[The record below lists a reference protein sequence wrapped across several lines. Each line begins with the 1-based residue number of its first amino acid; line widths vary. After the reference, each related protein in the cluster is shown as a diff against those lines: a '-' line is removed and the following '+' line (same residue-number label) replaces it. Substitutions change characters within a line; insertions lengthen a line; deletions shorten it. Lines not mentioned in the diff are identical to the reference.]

1 MTPNSIRD
9 DGDHLHSDDTISH
22 TSIGKR
28 SRDQMERPHKIPNSI
43 KSCNECRQQ
52 KLGCNVEK
60 DPFKPCCRCTRL
72 GIECKLDSDFKRVA
86 KRHKHAE
93 MQKEIEELKELV
105 AKQAALLAVANSP
118 DNFGKENNASSST
131 DSKPK
136 DQRIDDI
143 LVSGEQ
149 LAFLFDQLSL
159 SSCGSCPE
167 TQAHSSRADPV
178 LGWGIVLVS
187 ARRYPQDPTLVL
199 NLSKAY
205 MKSLWNSISDM
216 PQRSS
221 SIKALALLCTWPVPL
236 IRGFTKSRNDKASA
250 TMGLSELDPTWMLSG
265 IMMQISLQTGMHRPR
280 HAQDFLK
287 QTRDVSDAELSDRKL
302 TWALCNIVSQSVST
316 ANGQPTI
323 TIYDWGLGDGLE
335 QDSEILPP
343 GIKQRLKIEKFC
355 QKVSKTLYG
364 NSSEMTGVL
373 SNIDEQISVTNMLEH
388 QYQQLESESVTF
400 SSLNKLYLLAARLHL
415 HTFAFYVPEFSP
427 NHLTAISSA
436 YNSATRFIQALLD
449 YDLHS
454 EAILPYCSYY
464 ILKNL
469 ICASCVLLKI
479 LNTTYAMQFDSTQGR
494 SLFNAAILAL
504 RSTSLA
510 TNDFSDRI
518 AEALARMWR
527 SAGSGDLNRR
537 REDFSPIDIKIQS
550 RMSIS
555 HVHDCFLRWR
565 KTINPPAT
573 VKTSK
578 FSPTPPLH
586 FPRSNFFNSNSRIV
600 PDTNSNGPMNSSDTS
615 YNNMNGDVMQQD
627 QNATATYFQPGSLEE
642 AMNFPPMIADFDL
655 LNSLDWNFDENLL
668 ATWT

>member
-1 MTPNSIRD
+1 MTPNSIKD
-9 DGDHLHSDDTISH
+9 EGDHPHSDDTISH

-118 DNFGKENNASSST
+118 DNFGRENNASSST

-143 LVSGEQ
+143 LVTGEQ
-149 LAFLFDQLSL
+149 LSFLFDQYFSRYHHI
-159 SSCGSCPE
+159 CPILDP
-167 TQAHSSRADPV
+167 TQTCDQTFAQDPV

-216 PQRSS
+216 PQRAS

-287 QTRDVSDAELSDRKL
+287 QTRDVSEAELSDRKL

-364 NSSEMTGVL
+364 NSSEVTGVL
-373 SNIDEQISVTNMLEH
+373 SNIDEQISMTNMLEH

-427 NHLTAISSA
+427 NHLAALSSA

-479 LNTTYAMQFDSTQGR
+479 LNSTYAMQFDSTQGR

-573 VKTSK
+573 VKTIS
-578 FSPTPPLH
+578 
-586 FPRSNFFNSNSRIV
+586 
-600 PDTNSNGPMNSSDTS
+600 DTNCNGLINNSDTS
-615 YNNMNGDVMQQD
+615 YNNMNGVVMQD
-627 QNATATYFQPGSLEE
+627 QGATATYFQPGSLEE

>member
-1 MTPNSIRD
+1 MTPNSIKD
-9 DGDHLHSDDTISH
+9 DGDHPHSDDTISH

-105 AKQAALLAVANSP
+105 AKQAALLDVANSP

-143 LVSGEQ
+143 LTFAQ
-149 LAFLFDQLSL
+149 
-159 SSCGSCPE
+159 
-167 TQAHSSRADPV
+167 DPV

-216 PQRSS
+216 PQRAS

-287 QTRDVSDAELSDRKL
+287 QTRDVSEAELSDRKL

-364 NSSEMTGVL
+364 NSSEVTGVL
-373 SNIDEQISVTNMLEH
+373 SNIDEQISTTNMLEH

-427 NHLTAISSA
+427 NHLAALSSA

-479 LNTTYAMQFDSTQGR
+479 LNSTYAMQFDSTQGR

-555 HVHDCFLRWR
+555 HVHDCFLL
-565 KTINPPAT
+565 
-573 VKTSK
+573 S
-578 FSPTPPLH
+578 
-586 FPRSNFFNSNSRIV
+586 
-600 PDTNSNGPMNSSDTS
+600 DTNCNGPINDSDTP
-615 YNNMNGDVMQQD
+615 YNNINGDVMQD
-627 QNATATYFQPGSLEE
+627 QGATATYFQPGSLEE

>member
-9 DGDHLHSDDTISH
+9 DGDHPHSDDTISH

-143 LVSGEQ
+143 LVTGEQ
-149 LAFLFDQLSL
+149 LSFLYFSRYHHICPILDPTQTCDQ
-159 SSCGSCPE
+159 
-167 TQAHSSRADPV
+167 TFAQDPV

-216 PQRSS
+216 PQRAS

-287 QTRDVSDAELSDRKL
+287 QTRDVSEAELSDRKL

-364 NSSEMTGVL
+364 NSSEVTGVL
-373 SNIDEQISVTNMLEH
+373 SNIDEQISMTNMLEH

-427 NHLTAISSA
+427 NHLAALSSA

-479 LNTTYAMQFDSTQGR
+479 LNSTYAMQFDSTQGR

-555 HVHDCFLRWR
+555 HVHDCFLL
-565 KTINPPAT
+565 
-573 VKTSK
+573 S
-578 FSPTPPLH
+578 
-586 FPRSNFFNSNSRIV
+586 
-600 PDTNSNGPMNSSDTS
+600 DTNCNGPMNNSDTS

-627 QNATATYFQPGSLEE
+627 QGATATYFQPGSLEE

>member
-1 MTPNSIRD
+1 MTPNSIKD
-9 DGDHLHSDDTISH
+9 DGDHPHSDDTTSH

-28 SRDQMERPHKIPNSI
+28 SRDQMERPQKIPASI

-60 DPFKPCCRCTRL
+60 EPFKACCRCTRL
-72 GIECKLDSDFKRVA
+72 GIQCKLDSDFKRVA

-93 MQKEIEELKELV
+93 MQKEIEELRELV
-105 AKQAALLAVANSP
+105 AKQSAQLAAANSP
-118 DNFGKENNASSST
+118 DNSEKENIASSST
-131 DSKPK
+131 ESKPK
-136 DQRIDDI
+136 DQKIDDI

-149 LAFLFDQLSL
+149 LSFLFDQYFSRYHHI
-159 SSCGSCPE
+159 CPILDPNQ
-167 TQAHSSRADPV
+167 TCDQIFAQDPV
-178 LGWGIVLVS
+178 LGWGMVLVS
-187 ARRYPQDPTLVL
+187 ARRYPHDPTLVL

-205 MKSLWNSISDM
+205 MKFLWNSISDM
-216 PQRSS
+216 PQRAS

-236 IRGFTKSRNDKASA
+236 IRGFTKIRNDKASA
-250 TMGLSELDPTWMLSG
+250 TMGLSELDPTSMLSG
-265 IMMQISLQTGMHRPR
+265 IMMQISLQMGMHRPR

-287 QTRDVSDAELSDRKL
+287 QTRDVSEAELRDRKL
-302 TWALCNIVSQSVST
+302 TWAICNIVSQSVST

-335 QDSEILPP
+335 QNSEILPP
-343 GIKQRLKIEKFC
+343 GIKHRLKIEKFC
-355 QKVSKTLYG
+355 QKVSKKLYG
-364 NSSEMTGVL
+364 NSSEVTGVL
-373 SNIDEQISVTNMLEH
+373 SDIDEQISVTSMLER
-388 QYQQLESESVTF
+388 QYQQLEAESVTF

-415 HTFAFYVPEFSP
+415 HTFAFYIPEFSRS
-427 NHLTAISSA
+427 HLAALSSA
-436 YNSATRFIQALLD
+436 YNSAIKFIQALLD

-479 LNTTYAMQFDSTQGR
+479 LNSTYAMQFDSTQGR
-494 SLFNAAILAL
+494 SLFNAAILAA

-518 AEALARMWR
+518 AEGLARMWR

-550 RMSIS
+550 RLSIS

-573 VKTSK
+573 IKNASENNRN
-578 FSPTPPLH
+578 H
-586 FPRSNFFNSNSRIV
+586 
-600 PDTNSNGPMNSSDTS
+600 PMNNSETS
-615 YNNMNGDVMQQD
+615 YNAINGDLSQQE
-627 QNATATYFQPGSLEE
+627 QGATATYFQPGSLEE

-668 ATWT
+668 AAWT

>member
-1 MTPNSIRD
+1 
-9 DGDHLHSDDTISH
+9 
-22 TSIGKR
+22 
-28 SRDQMERPHKIPNSI
+28 
-43 KSCNECRQQ
+43 
-52 KLGCNVEK
+52 
-60 DPFKPCCRCTRL
+60 
-72 GIECKLDSDFKRVA
+72 
-86 KRHKHAE
+86 
-93 MQKEIEELKELV
+93 MQKEIEELRELV
-105 AKQAALLAVANSP
+105 AKQSAQLAAANSP
-118 DNFGKENNASSST
+118 DNSGKENIASSST
-131 DSKPK
+131 ESKPK
-136 DQRIDDI
+136 DQKIDDI

-149 LAFLFDQLSL
+149 LSFLFDQYFSRYHHI
-159 SSCGSCPE
+159 CPILDPSQ
-167 TQAHSSRADPV
+167 TCDQTFAQDPV

-205 MKSLWNSISDM
+205 MRFLWNSISDM
-216 PQRSS
+216 PQRAS

-250 TMGLSELDPTWMLSG
+250 TMGLSELDPTSMLSG
-265 IMMQISLQTGMHRPR
+265 IMMQISLQMGMHRPR

-287 QTRDVSDAELSDRKL
+287 QTRDVSEAELRDRKL
-302 TWALCNIVSQSVST
+302 TWAICNIVSQSVST
-316 ANGQPTI
+316 SNGQPTI

-335 QDSEILPP
+335 QNSEILPP
-343 GIKQRLKIEKFC
+343 GIKHRLKIEKFC
-355 QKVSKTLYG
+355 QKVSKKLYG
-364 NSSEMTGVL
+364 NSSEVTGVL
-373 SNIDEQISVTNMLEH
+373 SDIDEQISVTSMLER
-388 QYQQLESESVTF
+388 QYQQLEAESVTF

-415 HTFAFYVPEFSP
+415 HTFAFYIPEFSR
-427 NHLTAISSA
+427 NHLAALSLA
-436 YNSATRFIQALLD
+436 YNSAIRFIQALLD

-479 LNTTYAMQFDSTQGR
+479 LNSTYAMQFDSTQGR
-494 SLFNAAILAL
+494 SLFNTAILAL

-573 VKTSK
+573 IKNTSENN
-578 FSPTPPLH
+578 
-586 FPRSNFFNSNSRIV
+586 RN
-600 PDTNSNGPMNSSDTS
+600 DPMNNSETS
-615 YNNMNGDVMQQD
+615 YNAINGDVSQQE
-627 QNATATYFQPGSLEE
+627 QGATATYFQPGSLEE

-668 ATWT
+668 TTWT

>member
-9 DGDHLHSDDTISH
+9 EGDHPHSDDTISH

-149 LAFLFDQLSL
+149 LAFLFDQYFSRYHHI
-159 SSCGSCPE
+159 CPILDPSQ
-167 TQAHSSRADPV
+167 TCDQTFAQDPV

-216 PQRSS
+216 PQRAS

-302 TWALCNIVSQSVST
+302 TWAICNIVSQSVST

-364 NSSEMTGVL
+364 NSSEVTGVL
-373 SNIDEQISVTNMLEH
+373 SNIDEQISMTNMLER

-427 NHLTAISSA
+427 NHLAALSSA

-479 LNTTYAMQFDSTQGR
+479 LNSTYAMQFDSTQGR

-573 VKTSK
+573 VKTISD
-578 FSPTPPLH
+578 
-586 FPRSNFFNSNSRIV
+586 NNC
-600 PDTNSNGPMNSSDTS
+600 NGPMNNSDTS

-627 QNATATYFQPGSLEE
+627 QGATATYFQPGSLEE

>member
-9 DGDHLHSDDTISH
+9 DGDHPPSDDTTSH

-143 LVSGEQ
+143 LTFAQ
-149 LAFLFDQLSL
+149 
-159 SSCGSCPE
+159 
-167 TQAHSSRADPV
+167 DPV

-216 PQRSS
+216 PQRAS

-287 QTRDVSDAELSDRKL
+287 QTRDVSEAELSDRKL
-302 TWALCNIVSQSVST
+302 TVST

-364 NSSEMTGVL
+364 NSSEVTGVL
-373 SNIDEQISVTNMLEH
+373 SNLDEQISMTNMLEH

-400 SSLNKLYLLAARLHL
+400 SCKLTILALNKLYLLAARLHL

-427 NHLTAISSA
+427 NHLAALSSA

-479 LNTTYAMQFDSTQGR
+479 LNSTYAMQFDSTQGR

-586 FPRSNFFNSNSRIV
+586 FPGSNSFNSNSQIV
-600 PDTNSNGPMNSSDTS
+600 SDTNCNGPMNNSDTS

-627 QNATATYFQPGSLEE
+627 QGATATYFQPGSLEE

-668 ATWT
+668 ATWK

>member
-167 TQAHSSRADPV
+167 TQAHSSRAGTFRDITIYVPF
-178 LGWGIVLVS
+178 LILVKHVIRPLLKTQS
-187 ARRYPQDPTLVL
+187 DLDVE
-199 NLSKAY
+199 
-205 MKSLWNSISDM
+205 WNHDANFS
-216 PQRSS
+216 PN
-221 SIKALALLCTWPVPL
+221 W
-236 IRGFTKSRNDKASA
+236 NAS
-250 TMGLSELDPTWMLSG
+250 T
-265 IMMQISLQTGMHRPR
+265 R

-573 VKTSK
+573 QW
-578 FSPTPPLH
+578 
-586 FPRSNFFNSNSRIV
+586 
-600 PDTNSNGPMNSSDTS
+600 PMNSSDTS

-642 AMNFPPMIADFDL
+642 AMNFHL
-655 LNSLDWNFDENLL
+655 
-668 ATWT
+668 

>member
-1 MTPNSIRD
+1 MTPNSIKD
-9 DGDHLHSDDTISH
+9 EGDHPHSDDTISH

-143 LVSGEQ
+143 LVTGEQ
-149 LAFLFDQLSL
+149 LSFLFDQYFSRYHHI
-159 SSCGSCPE
+159 CPILDP
-167 TQAHSSRADPV
+167 TQTCDQTFAQDPV

-216 PQRSS
+216 PQRAS

-287 QTRDVSDAELSDRKL
+287 QTRDVSEAELSDRKL

-364 NSSEMTGVL
+364 NSSEVTGVL
-373 SNIDEQISVTNMLEH
+373 SNIDEQISMTNMLEH

-427 NHLTAISSA
+427 NHLAALSSA

-479 LNTTYAMQFDSTQGR
+479 LNSTYAMQFDSTQGR

-573 VKTSK
+573 VKTIS
-578 FSPTPPLH
+578 
-586 FPRSNFFNSNSRIV
+586 
-600 PDTNSNGPMNSSDTS
+600 DTNCNGLINNSDTS
-615 YNNMNGDVMQQD
+615 YNNMNGVVMQD
-627 QNATATYFQPGSLEE
+627 QGATATYFQPGSLEE

>member
-9 DGDHLHSDDTISH
+9 DGDHPHSDDTISH

-93 MQKEIEELKELV
+93 MQKEIEELKELI

-143 LVSGEQ
+143 LTFAQ
-149 LAFLFDQLSL
+149 
-159 SSCGSCPE
+159 
-167 TQAHSSRADPV
+167 DPV
-178 LGWGIVLVS
+178 LEWGIVLVS

-216 PQRSS
+216 PQRAS

-265 IMMQISLQTGMHRPR
+265 IMMQISLQMGMHRPR

-287 QTRDVSDAELSDRKL
+287 QTRDVSEAELSDRKL

-335 QDSEILPP
+335 QDSEVLPP

-364 NSSEMTGVL
+364 NSSEVTGVL
-373 SNIDEQISVTNMLEH
+373 SNIDEQISMTNMLEN

-427 NHLTAISSA
+427 NHLTALSSA

-454 EAILPYCSYY
+454 EAILPYCS
-464 ILKNL
+464 
-469 ICASCVLLKI
+469 
-479 LNTTYAMQFDSTQGR
+479 TYAMQFDSTQGR

-573 VKTSK
+573 GKTSK
-578 FSPTPPLH
+578 SSPNPPLYY
-586 FPRSNFFNSNSRIV
+586 PRSDFFTSNSQIV
-600 PDTNSNGPMNSSDTS
+600 SDTNCNGPMNNSDTS
-615 YNNMNGDVMQQD
+615 YNNMTGDVMHQD
-627 QNATATYFQPGSLEE
+627 QGATATYFQPGSLEV

>member
-400 SSLNKLYLLAARLHL
+400 S
-415 HTFAFYVPEFSP
+415 F
-427 NHLTAISSA
+427 
-436 YNSATRFIQALLD
+436 
-449 YDLHS
+449 
-454 EAILPYCSYY
+454 
-464 ILKNL
+464 
-469 ICASCVLLKI
+469 
-479 LNTTYAMQFDSTQGR
+479 
-494 SLFNAAILAL
+494 
-504 RSTSLA
+504 
-510 TNDFSDRI
+510 
-518 AEALARMWR
+518 
-527 SAGSGDLNRR
+527 
-537 REDFSPIDIKIQS
+537 
-550 RMSIS
+550 
-555 HVHDCFLRWR
+555 
-565 KTINPPAT
+565 
-573 VKTSK
+573 
-578 FSPTPPLH
+578 
-586 FPRSNFFNSNSRIV
+586 

>member
-9 DGDHLHSDDTISH
+9 DGDHPHSDDTISH

-93 MQKEIEELKELV
+93 MQKEIEELKELI

-143 LVSGEQ
+143 LVTGEQ
-149 LAFLFDQLSL
+149 LSFLFDQYFSRYHHI
-159 SSCGSCPE
+159 CPILDP
-167 TQAHSSRADPV
+167 TQTCDQTFAQDPV

-187 ARRYPQDPTLVL
+187 ARRYPQDPTLSVI
-199 NLSKAY
+199 Y
-205 MKSLWNSISDM
+205 
-216 PQRSS
+216 
-221 SIKALALLCTWPVPL
+221 KALALLCTWPVPL

-265 IMMQISLQTGMHRPR
+265 IMMQISLQMGMHRPR

-287 QTRDVSDAELSDRKL
+287 QTRDVSEAELSDRKL

-335 QDSEILPP
+335 QDSEVLPP

-364 NSSEMTGVL
+364 NSSEVTGVL
-373 SNIDEQISVTNMLEH
+373 SNIDEQISMTNMLEN

-427 NHLTAISSA
+427 NHLTALSSA

-479 LNTTYAMQFDSTQGR
+479 LNSTYAMQFDSTQGR

-573 VKTSK
+573 GKTIS
-578 FSPTPPLH
+578 
-586 FPRSNFFNSNSRIV
+586 
-600 PDTNSNGPMNSSDTS
+600 DTNCNGPMNNSDTS
-615 YNNMNGDVMQQD
+615 YNNMTGDVMHQD
-627 QNATATYFQPGSLEE
+627 QGATATYFQPGSLEV

>member
-1 MTPNSIRD
+1 MTPTSITD
-9 DGDHLHSDDTISH
+9 DGDHPHSDDTTSH

-28 SRDQMERPHKIPNSI
+28 SRDQMERPQRIPASI

-52 KLGCNVEK
+52 KLGCNVVKE
-60 DPFKPCCRCTRL
+60 PFKSCCRCTRL
-72 GIECKLDSDFKRVA
+72 GIQCKLDSDFKRVA
-86 KRHKHAE
+86 KRHKHSE
-93 MQKEIEELKELV
+93 MQKEIEELRALV
-105 AKQAALLAVANSP
+105 AKQSAQLAAANSP
-118 DNFGKENNASSST
+118 DNSGKEKTASSSSSSSSST
-131 DSKPK
+131 ETKPK
-136 DQRIDDI
+136 DQKIDDI

-159 SSCGSCPE
+159 F
-167 TQAHSSRADPV
+167 TQTCDQTFAQGPV

-205 MKSLWNSISDM
+205 MKFLWNFISDM
-216 PQRSS
+216 PQRLA

-250 TMGLSELDPTWMLSG
+250 TMGLSELDPTSMLSG
-265 IMMQISLQTGMHRPR
+265 IMMQIALQTGMHRPH

-287 QTRDVSDAELSDRKL
+287 QTRDVSEAELRDRKL
-302 TWALCNIVSQSVST
+302 TWAICNIVSQSVST
-316 ANGQPTI
+316 SNGQPSI

-343 GIKQRLKIEKFC
+343 GIKHRLKIEKFC
-355 QKVSKTLYG
+355 QNVSRTLYG
-364 NSSEMTGVL
+364 NSSEVTGVL
-373 SNIDEQISVTNMLEH
+373 SDVDEQSSVTNMLEL

-400 SSLNKLYLLAARLHL
+400 SSLNKLYLLAARLYL
-415 HTFAFYVPEFSP
+415 HTFAFYIPEFSR
-427 NHLTAISSA
+427 NHLKALSSA
-436 YNSATRFIQALLD
+436 YNSATRFIEALLD

-479 LNTTYAMQFDSTQGR
+479 LNSTYAMQFDSTQGR
-494 SLFNAAILAL
+494 SLFNATILAL

-510 TNDFSDRI
+510 ANDYSDRI

-550 RMSIS
+550 RLSIS

-573 VKTSK
+573 TKNTSETNCNDPMKNSKTSY
-578 FSPTPPLH
+578 TA
-586 FPRSNFFNSNSRIV
+586 
-600 PDTNSNGPMNSSDTS
+600 
-615 YNNMNGDVMQQD
+615 MNGDVLQQE
-627 QNATATYFQPGSLEE
+627 QAATATYFQPGSLEE
-642 AMNFPPMIADFDL
+642 AMSFPPMIADFDL
-655 LNSLDWNFDENLL
+655 LNSLDWNFDDNLL
-668 ATWT
+668 TTWT

>member
-1 MTPNSIRD
+1 MASTIVIN
-9 DGDHLHSDDTISH
+9 DGDHPHSGSDDTTSH
-22 TSIGKR
+22 KSIGKR
-28 SRDQMERPHKIPNSI
+28 SRDEMEKPSKIPASI

-52 KLGCNVEK
+52 KLGCNVVKE
-60 DPFKPCCRCTRL
+60 PFKACCRCTRL
-72 GIECKLDSDFKRVA
+72 GIHCKLDSDFKRVA
-86 KRHKHAE
+86 KRHKHSE
-93 MQKEIEELKELV
+93 MQKEIEELRELV
-105 AKQAALLAVANSP
+105 AKQSAQLAAANSP
-118 DNFGKENNASSST
+118 DQSGKGKNPSSST

-136 DQRIDDI
+136 DQKIDDI

-149 LAFLFDQLSL
+149 LTFLFDQYFSRYHHI
-159 SSCGSCPE
+159 CPIL
-167 TQAHSSRADPV
+167 DPSQTCDQTFAQDPI

-205 MKSLWNSISDM
+205 MKFLWNSISDM
-216 PQRSS
+216 PQRSA

-265 IMMQISLQTGMHRPR
+265 IMMQIALQTGMHRPR

-287 QTRDVSDAELSDRKL
+287 QTRDVSEAELRDRKL
-302 TWALCNIVSQSVST
+302 IWAMCNIVSQSVST

-335 QDSEILPP
+335 QNSEILPQ
-343 GIKQRLKIEKFC
+343 GIKDRLKIEKFC
-355 QKVSKTLYG
+355 QKVSKNLYG
-364 NSSEMTGVL
+364 NSSEITGVL
-373 SNIDEQISVTNMLEH
+373 SDIDEQLSATNALER
-388 QYQQLESESVTF
+388 QYQQLESESLKF

-415 HTFAFYVPEFSP
+415 HTFAFYVPEFSR
-427 NHLTAISSA
+427 NHFSALSSA
-436 YNSATRFIQALLD
+436 YSSATRFIQALLD

-479 LNTTYAMQFDSTQGR
+479 LNSTYAMQFDSTQGR

-537 REDFSPIDIKIQS
+537 RG
-550 RMSIS
+550 
-555 HVHDCFLRWR
+555 
-565 KTINPPAT
+565 
-573 VKTSK
+573 
-578 FSPTPPLH
+578 
-586 FPRSNFFNSNSRIV
+586 NFF
-600 PDTNSNGPMNSSDTS
+600 S
-615 YNNMNGDVMQQD
+615 YR
-627 QNATATYFQPGSLEE
+627 Y
-642 AMNFPPMIADFDL
+642 
-655 LNSLDWNFDENLL
+655 
-668 ATWT
+668 

>member
-1 MTPNSIRD
+1 MTPNSSKD
-9 DGDHLHSDDTISH
+9 DGDHPHSDDTTSH
-22 TSIGKR
+22 TSLGKR
-28 SRDQMERPHKIPNSI
+28 SRDQMERPQKIPASI

-60 DPFKPCCRCTRL
+60 EPFKACCRCTRL
-72 GIECKLDSDFKRVA
+72 GIQCKLDSDFKRVA

-93 MQKEIEELKELV
+93 MQKEIEELRELV
-105 AKQAALLAVANSP
+105 AKQSAQLAAANSP
-118 DNFGKENNASSST
+118 ENSEKENIASSST
-131 DSKPK
+131 ESKPK
-136 DQRIDDI
+136 DQKIDDI

-149 LAFLFDQLSL
+149 LSFLFDQLSL
-159 SSCGSCPE
+159 FVYFSRYHHICPILDPNQ
-167 TQAHSSRADPV
+167 TCDQMFAQDPV

-187 ARRYPQDPTLVL
+187 ARRYPHDPTLVL

-205 MKSLWNSISDM
+205 MKFLWNSISDM
-216 PQRSS
+216 PQRAS

-250 TMGLSELDPTWMLSG
+250 TMGLSELDPTSMLSG
-265 IMMQISLQTGMHRPR
+265 IMMQISLQMGMHRPR

-287 QTRDVSDAELSDRKL
+287 QTRDVSEAELRDRKL
-302 TWALCNIVSQSVST
+302 TWAICNIVSQSVST

-335 QDSEILPP
+335 QNSEILPP
-343 GIKQRLKIEKFC
+343 GIKHRLKIEKFC
-355 QKVSKTLYG
+355 QKVSKKLYG
-364 NSSEMTGVL
+364 NSSEVTGVL
-373 SNIDEQISVTNMLEH
+373 SDIDEQISVTSMLER
-388 QYQQLESESVTF
+388 QYQQLEAESVSF
-400 SSLNKLYLLAARLHL
+400 SCN
-415 HTFAFYVPEFSP
+415 
-427 NHLTAISSA
+427 
-436 YNSATRFIQALLD
+436 
-449 YDLHS
+449 
-454 EAILPYCSYY
+454 
-464 ILKNL
+464 
-469 ICASCVLLKI
+469 
-479 LNTTYAMQFDSTQGR
+479 TYAMQFDSTQGR
-494 SLFNAAILAL
+494 SLFNAAILAA

-550 RMSIS
+550 RLSIS

-573 VKTSK
+573 IKSI
-578 FSPTPPLH
+578 SENNRNH
-586 FPRSNFFNSNSRIV
+586 HMNNSE
-600 PDTNSNGPMNSSDTS
+600 TS
-615 YNNMNGDVMQQD
+615 YNNINGDVSQQD
-627 QNATATYFQPGSLEE
+627 QGATATYFQPGSLEE

-668 ATWT
+668 AAWT

>member
-1 MTPNSIRD
+1 MTPNSTRD
-9 DGDHLHSDDTISH
+9 DGDHPHSDDTISH

-143 LVSGEQ
+143 LVTGEQ
-149 LAFLFDQLSL
+149 LSFLFDQYFSRYHHI
-159 SSCGSCPE
+159 CPILDP
-167 TQAHSSRADPV
+167 TQTCDQTFAQDPV

-205 MKSLWNSISDM
+205 MKFLWNSISDM
-216 PQRSS
+216 PQRAS

-287 QTRDVSDAELSDRKL
+287 QTRDVSEAELSDRKL

-364 NSSEMTGVL
+364 NSSEVTGVL
-373 SNIDEQISVTNMLEH
+373 SNIDEQISMTNMLEH

-427 NHLTAISSA
+427 NHLTVLSSA

-479 LNTTYAMQFDSTQGR
+479 LNSTYAMQFDSTQGR

-527 SAGSGDLNRR
+527 SAGSGDLNRK

-573 VKTSK
+573 VKTISDA
-578 FSPTPPLH
+578 
-586 FPRSNFFNSNSRIV
+586 NC
-600 PDTNSNGPMNSSDTS
+600 NGPINASQTS
-615 YNNMNGDVMQQD
+615 YNNMNGDVMQD
-627 QNATATYFQPGSLEE
+627 QGATATYFQPGSLEE

>member
-1 MTPNSIRD
+1 
-9 DGDHLHSDDTISH
+9 
-22 TSIGKR
+22 
-28 SRDQMERPHKIPNSI
+28 
-43 KSCNECRQQ
+43 
-52 KLGCNVEK
+52 
-60 DPFKPCCRCTRL
+60 
-72 GIECKLDSDFKRVA
+72 
-86 KRHKHAE
+86 
-93 MQKEIEELKELV
+93 MQKEIEELRELV
-105 AKQAALLAVANSP
+105 AKQSAQLAAANSA
-118 DNFGKENNASSST
+118 DQSGKENNASSSA

-136 DQRIDDI
+136 DQKIDDI

-159 SSCGSCPE
+159 F
-167 TQAHSSRADPV
+167 TQTCDQTFAQDPV

-205 MKSLWNSISDM
+205 MKFLWNSISDM

-287 QTRDVSDAELSDRKL
+287 QTRDVSEAELRDRKL
-302 TWALCNIVSQSVST
+302 TWAICNIVSQRFGSIPTTTSVST
-316 ANGQPTI
+316 SNGQPTI

-335 QDSEILPP
+335 QNSEILPP
-343 GIKQRLKIEKFC
+343 GIKHRLKIEKFC
-355 QKVSKTLYG
+355 QRVYKTLYG
-364 NSSEMTGVL
+364 NSSEVTGVL
-373 SNIDEQISVTNMLEH
+373 SDIDEQSSVTNMLER

-400 SSLNKLYLLAARLHL
+400 SSRLHL
-415 HTFAFYVPEFSP
+415 HTFAFYIPEFSR
-427 NHLTAISSA
+427 NHLAALSSA
-436 YNSATRFIQALLD
+436 YSSATRFIQALLD

-479 LNTTYAMQFDSTQGR
+479 LNSTYAMQFDSTQGR

-537 REDFSPIDIKIQS
+537 REDFCPIDIKIQS

-573 VKTSK
+573 MKNTSE
-578 FSPTPPLH
+578 
-586 FPRSNFFNSNSRIV
+586 
-600 PDTNSNGPMNSSDTS
+600 TNCNIPMNNSETP
-615 YNNMNGDVMQQD
+615 YATMNGDVLQQE
-627 QNATATYFQPGSLEE
+627 QAATATYFQPSSLEE

-668 ATWT
+668 TTWS